1 MGLPNQ
7 RWQHESSVCG
17 SGWKACVMEKLVRCT
32 QSRSKLMCY
41 NYHDRQKALCSVRLS
56 VRTLPF
62 HGRKRSSILLS
73 CTIFNYIGLP
83 DPVGCMS
90 IGCLDEDG
98 CVMLSRK
105 METKWSLHARRC
117 WYGNSSSLGSL
128 ECNVRCDQSLDD
140 SVVSHRVMIVADHPS
155 VIKYDIGCLVP

>member
-1 MGLPNQ
+1 MLQLAYKPPMQASLVVLDKKLPP
-7 RWQHESSVCG
+7 
-17 SGWKACVMEKLVRCT
+17 CT
-32 QSRSKLMCY
+32 I
-41 NYHDRQKALCSVRLS
+41 RLS

-73 CTIFNYIGLP
+73 CTRFNYIGFP

-98 CVMLSRK
+98 CVVLSWK

-155 VIKYDIGCLVP
+155 VIKCGISFADVSHGLDHAWVTMTIRCKLE